1 MIRNYNNEYL
11 IVHVYISLQNNAMKN
26 NCPISKLFLTIRP
39 GLLCRFLSRV
49 LGLGLRIH
57 YTPWIL
63 ENPKEKSKGVQIYV

>member
-11 IVHVYISLQNNAMKN
+11 VVHVYISLQNNAMKKN

-39 GLLCRFLSRV
+39 GLLCIFLSRV

-57 YTPWIL
+57 YTP
-63 ENPKEKSKGVQIYV
+63 